1 MKVIKLNE
9 KDLHTI
15 IRKVISEE
23 KSKNKDFQ
31 NKSRITEE
39 FDEIDEVEFK
49 PEGTDYDNMSQED
62 LETELETLK
71 GFMINL
77 YDDASDFVD
86 NVNQYDNPLELA
98 KALKQVDTGQAKLLR
113 YEIREL
119 YNDIRQ
125 IEEILNQ

>member
-39 FDEIDEVEFK
+39 FDEIDEVEYK
-49 PEGTDYDNMSQED
+49 PEESNYDEMSQED

-71 GFMINL
+71 VYMDNL
-77 YDDASDFVD
+77 YEDASDFIDDVK
-86 NVNQYDNPLELA
+86 QYNNPLELA
-98 KALKQVDTGQAKLLR
+98 NALKEIETGQAKLLR

-119 YNDIRQ
+119 YNDIRH
-125 IEEILNQ
+125 IEDILNQ

>member
-71 GFMINL
+71 GYMINL

-119 YNDIRQ
+119 YNDIRY
-125 IEEILNQ
+125 IEDILNQ